1 MSRLRA
7 DKLVNRAA
15 TGAPQLTY
23 GASIPV
29 GYGLTGAGG
38 INVTGIV
45 TATSFSGDGSSL
57 TNISASKFVTTA
69 AGIHTLSN
77 VGIGTTN
84 PTSKLTVTGD
94 GIFTGVV
101 TATTF
106 AGALTGNATGLSG
119 TPNITVGTIGATSL
133 NASGVVTAT
142 TFSGALTGNV
152 TGNATGLSGTP
163 NITVGSITASS
174 ATVSG
179 NVSVAG
185 TLTYEDV
192 TNVDSLGIITARTGV
207 RVDAGG
213 LVVTAGV
220 STFPNVIV
228 GGSTTSLVVNGNARI
243 TGILTIGTSSLTL
256 DGNNNQI
263 TIGTGVTINGASS
276 ASFSEGIRVTGIV
289 TATSFSGDG
298 SALTGITAG
307 ATLSAASGSQ
317 RVVVTNQT
325 SGSMTAA
332 ATDADLTFDASTN
345 TLAVGGNL
353 ELGHATD
360 TTISRAS
367 AGRIAVEGV
376 SVVTTSSTDTLTN
389 KTLTSPTLTTP
400 VLGTPS
406 SGTLTNCTGL
416 PISTGVSE
424 LAAGAAAFLATP
436 SSANL
441 ASVVTDETGS
451 GALVFGTSPTLVTPV
466 LGTPSSGTLTNCT
479 SLPISGL
486 TASTSTALGVG
497 SVELGHATDTTISRV
512 SAGVV
517 AIEGVNVV
525 TTSSTD
531 TLTNK
536 TLTSPT
542 LTTPVLGTPSSGT
555 LTNCTSLPISGLT
568 ASTSTALGVGSVELG
583 HATDTTISRVSA
595 GVVAIEGVNVV
606 TTSSTDTL
614 TNKTIA
620 AGSNTISGLTNS
632 NLSGTAAITNA
643 NLANSTISGV
653 ALGSNLGALT
663 ISTGLSGSSY
673 NGSSAVTIS
682 IDSTVTT
689 LTGTQ
694 TLTNK
699 TLTSPTLTTPVLGTP
714 ASGTLT
720 NCTGLPNSA
729 TTATS
734 ANTASAIVARD
745 SSGNFTAGT
754 ITCTDLNSTSDI
766 GLKEHIHSIE
776 DPLGKVLQING
787 VGFRW
792 KDTKE
797 DSIGVIAQDIEEILP
812 ELVKNND
819 HIKTVNYNGLIG
831 VLIEAVKEQQ
841 RQIEELKSI
850 INK

>member
-536 TLTSPT
+536 T
-542 LTTPVLGTPSSGT
+542 
-555 LTNCTSLPISGLT
+555 
-568 ASTSTALGVGSVELG
+568 
-583 HATDTTISRVSA
+583 
-595 GVVAIEGVNVV
+595 
-606 TTSSTDTL
+606 
-614 TNKTIA
+614 IA